1 MEHLQGMGDANAC
14 VGRLG
19 YVGSDVLLAASA
31 VYQHAYGT
39 AWAEDYEDHTGEE
52 PVAGEEYPEE
62 EDDPEFMDE
71 TSPLINAE
79 SSEVNDDNID
89 EITEDG
95 NTIIGSI
102 AGATADSATS
112 DIDQYEDDSA
122 PTIPCSFQSI
132 YMIGW
137 KHHDSQQQPLL
148 RGSAERSLKEIASF
162 SSDNV

>member
-39 AWAEDYEDHTGEE
+39 AWAEDYEDYSDDEPVTGET
-52 PVAGEEYPEE
+52 YQEE
-62 EDDPEFMDE
+62 EDDPEFMDDA
-71 TSPLINAE
+71 TPSLNAE
-79 SSEVNDDNID
+79 LSLPNDNDTDGISEVA
-89 EITEDG
+89 
-95 NTIIGSI
+95 NTVISPD
-102 AGATADSATS
+102 ADINTDRATS
-112 DIDQYEDDSA
+112 QYEDESA